1 MRNLKLRRA
10 ATHAD
15 HGVTAKDVMS
25 SAVHD
30 NLMTLKHFRVA
41 DLCEE
46 EPPVIGEFPD
56 KGQ

>member
-10 ATHAD
+10 ATLAD
-15 HGVTAKDVMS
+15 HGVTARDVVS

-30 NLMTLKHFRVA
+30 NVMTSKHFRVA
-41 DLCEE
+41 DLCEGK
-46 EPPVIGEFPD
+46 PPVIGEFPH